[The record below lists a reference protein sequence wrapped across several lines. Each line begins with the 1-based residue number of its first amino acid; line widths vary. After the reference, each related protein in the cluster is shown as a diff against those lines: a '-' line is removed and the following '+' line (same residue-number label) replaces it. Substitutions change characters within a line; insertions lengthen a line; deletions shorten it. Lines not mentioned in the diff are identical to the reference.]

1 MVELSMPKT
10 FQLGRPELW
19 PQVQQLLRKGGSQR
33 QMERLT
39 AVRMAMEGKHTLEQ
53 MAQAVGRARSR
64 ISEWM
69 RIVRQH
75 GVDELLGRHQGRGRV
90 AQVKG
95 KALTGLRHGLRR
107 GRWKRS
113 QDAGQWLKQRH
124 GIDLSESGVRY
135 WLNKAQ
141 ES

>member
-1 MVELSMPKT
+1 
-10 FQLGRPELW
+10 
-19 PQVQQLLRKGGSQR
+19 
-33 QMERLT
+33 MERL
-39 AVRMAMEGKHTLEQ
+39 MALRLGLEGEHTLEQ
-53 MAQAVGRARSR
+53 IAQAVGRARSR

-69 RIVRQH
+69 RIARQQ
-75 GVDELLGRHQGRGRV
+75 GVAELLGRHQGRGRA

-95 KALTGLRHGLRR
+95 KALAGLRHGLRR

-124 GIDLSESGVRY
+124 GVVLSPSGVRY
-135 WLNKAQ
+135 WLKKAQ